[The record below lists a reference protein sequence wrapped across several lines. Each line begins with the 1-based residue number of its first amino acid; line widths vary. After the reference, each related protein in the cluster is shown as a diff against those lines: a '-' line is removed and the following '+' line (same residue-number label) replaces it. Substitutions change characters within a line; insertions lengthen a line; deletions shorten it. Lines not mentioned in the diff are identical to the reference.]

1 LHIAQGEKLP
11 LKFEQG
17 RDLAVPT
24 EYAYAGP
31 GQSVQELVAL
41 DLSSNEVAVKPAVYF
56 LKFLFTTEN
65 TDRFDVVDGPAIF
78 VR

>member
-1 LHIAQGEKLP
+1 
-11 LKFEQG
+11 
-17 RDLAVPT
+17 VPT
-24 EYAYAGP
+24 QYAYARP

-41 DLSSNEVAVKPAVYF
+41 DLSSDEVAVEPGVYF
-56 LKFLFTTEN
+56 LKFLFPTEQ